1 MTGTHIKTDVIT
13 PTTAVPRVLGIPYPY
28 SFIFT
33 AGGSSNNEDP
43 DQNASI

>member
-1 MTGTHIKTDVIT
+1 MTGKHMKTDLIT
-13 PTTAVPRVLGIPYPY
+13 PTTAVPRVLGFPNHY

-33 AGGSSNNEDP
+33 AGGSSHNEDQ